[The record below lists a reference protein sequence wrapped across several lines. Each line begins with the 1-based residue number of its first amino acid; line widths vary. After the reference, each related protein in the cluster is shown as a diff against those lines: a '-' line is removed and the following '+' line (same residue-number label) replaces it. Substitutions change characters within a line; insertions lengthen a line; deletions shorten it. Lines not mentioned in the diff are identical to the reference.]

1 MAEDDAYQTLT
12 RSKSNENSLDL
23 PAEMPPSNAPQGPIV
38 NESGGGAYFDVL
50 LPAQGGPA
58 TKSQIS
64 AVVTETTGQY
74 PVPNATGSGNYVYF
88 DVLPKQ
94 GSQSGS
100 GNCVYFDV
108 LLPKQEHMPVTASH
122 EPNSHSMSGD
132 TSTDNEA
139 LFSDGDSRC
148 NSVVISER
156 ALSVSSIS
164 SSNSA
169 HASPVYENVALYN
182 EREKSRSVSPN
193 HSSPRSSAEVREEWV
208 LPRQKWKSLQPK
220 RASFDELAL
229 QDAGEESSLARR
241 AHVTGQRVTKSVEG
255 SSLQWEKEVSK
266 QKRTTRYVNLENI
279 DMAVSQVTSEMAKVH
294 TSESGRG
301 AQHKM
306 AATEY
311 INVTFGEKP
320 PKQRPS
326 SSAGYHKEEYVNV
339 ELPSRPTRQRG
350 RQSLGMGSEYVNV
363 NDSHVL
369 KSVMEVRGGSK
380 AHTEDNFVLMD
391 FSGGGRRSVGQTE
404 TPTAKRSKFS
414 HARSHSLDNLMD
426 LAEDASQLQATRSRS
441 NALTEMCSPSFRR
454 WKIFGSNDN
463 LLESPLKKT
472 PQTNPTHG
480 TKGLNYVTIQHIGN
494 PRKASTQSEDSL
506 VLPRK
511 AASVK
516 VTGSS
521 NKMAADVVYMQI
533 DPVATRAIVRTMAQR
548 NSEIATKMK
557 MHTDKATTLI

>member
-1 MAEDDAYQTLT
+1 MAKDDTDQTLT

-23 PAEMPPSNAPQGPIV
+23 PAGMPPSITHSTATQGQIV

-74 PVPNATGSGNYVYF
+74 PVPNATGNGNYVYF
-88 DVLPKQ
+88 DVLLPKQ
-94 GSQSGS
+94 GSA
-100 GNCVYFDV
+100 V
-108 LLPKQEHMPVTASH
+108 QEHMPVTASH
-122 EPNSHSMSGD
+122 EPTSPSMSGD

-169 HASPVYENVALYN
+169 HASPVYENVTLYN

-229 QDAGEESSLARR
+229 QGAGEESRLAHH
-241 AHVTGQRVTKSVEG
+241 AHVAGQRVTKSLEG
-255 SSLQWEKEVSK
+255 SSLQWEQEASK
-266 QKRTTRYVNLENI
+266 RKCTVGYVNLENI
-279 DMAVSQVTSEMAKVH
+279 DMAVSHVTSEMGKVYVH
-294 TSESGRG
+294 ASEAGRG
-301 AQHKM
+301 TQRKM

-311 INVTFGEKP
+311 INITVGEKP

-326 SSAGYHKEEYVNV
+326 SSAGYHREEYVNV
-339 ELPSRPTRQRG
+339 ELPSRPTGQRG
-350 RQSLGMGSEYVNV
+350 RQSVGMGSEYVNL

-380 AHTEDNFVLMD
+380 AHREDNFVLMD
-391 FSGGGRRSVGQTE
+391 FSGGGRRSEEQAE
-404 TPTAKRSKFS
+404 RPTAKRNKFS
-414 HARSHSLDNLMD
+414 HVRSQSLDNLMD
-426 LAEDASQLQATRSRS
+426 LAEDTSQMRTTRSRS
-441 NALTEMCSPSFRR
+441 NALTEKCSPSFRR
-454 WKIFGSNDN
+454 WKHFGSRDN
-463 LLESPLKKT
+463 LLESPLEKT
-472 PQTNPTHG
+472 PPANPTHG

-494 PRKASTQSEDSL
+494 PRKATTQSEDGL
-506 VLPRK
+506 VLPKK

-516 VTGSS
+516 ITGSS
-521 NKMAADVVYMQI
+521 SKMTADVVYMQI
-533 DPVATRAIVRTMAQR
+533 DPVATRAIVQTIAQR

-557 MHTDKATTLI
+557 MYSGKATTLS